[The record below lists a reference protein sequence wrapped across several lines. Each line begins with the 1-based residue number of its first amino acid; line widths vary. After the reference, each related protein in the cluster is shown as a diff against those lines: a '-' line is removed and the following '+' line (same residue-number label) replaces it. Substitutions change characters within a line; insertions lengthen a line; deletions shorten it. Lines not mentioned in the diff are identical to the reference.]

1 MPRKIIDISVPLEND
16 VAADPPG
23 YGPQVGGP
31 KPLLQRKSTAM
42 HQRSGGWR
50 NLVIALIALRQ
61 RTASN
66 RSPGAT
72 RFPVSA
78 CILAR
83 SPSGPSE
90 EGQSVKQTMRP
101 LRAFRARNRF
111 DGSKRSKARM
121 TRLGPLISPLCV
133 RCSDDAIIAIPSL
146 RRLPAPSAP
155 GKGRKP
161 SKMTFPAN

>member
-1 MPRKIIDISVPLEND
+1 MARKIIDISVPLEND

-50 NLVIALIALRQ
+50 NLVIALIALPQ

-72 RFPVSA
+72 RFPVSG

-90 EGQSVKQTMRP
+90 ERQSVKQTMRP
-101 LRAFRARNRF
+101 LRRNRARKPF
-111 DGSKRSKARM
+111 DEPKRSKSKDDSA
-121 TRLGPLISPLCV
+121 GPV
-133 RCSDDAIIAIPSL
+133 FFA
-146 RRLPAPSAP
+146 
-155 GKGRKP
+155 
-161 SKMTFPAN
+161 F